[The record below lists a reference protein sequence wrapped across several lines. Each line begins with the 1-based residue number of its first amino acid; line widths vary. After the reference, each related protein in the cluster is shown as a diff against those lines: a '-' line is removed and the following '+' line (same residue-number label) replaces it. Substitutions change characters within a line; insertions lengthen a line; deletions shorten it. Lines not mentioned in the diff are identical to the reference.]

1 MSTNNIELLC
11 PHCNET
17 FAAFLEDLAEK
28 NLKVVCPNCGKDNDC
43 KPPANPVAGSTP
55 VKKTQS

>member
-1 MSTNNIELLC
+1 MSTNIELLC

-43 KPPANPVAGSTP
+43 KPPAAQDANKPS
-55 VKKTQS
+55 VKKTQ